1 MKSEIDRQ
9 QALAL
14 KNKGHTFKEISDVL
28 GITYDA
34 TRNLCQYKKV
44 MNPRKRGAKAKI
56 MKKDCLCI
64 KRAIAR
70 FTCSGEKITSPKIK
84 EETHLNVSTKTV
96 RRHMTRI
103 GAKYKRSRN

>member
-34 TRNLCQYKKV
+34 TRNFMSIQESHE
-44 MNPRKRGAKAKI
+44 P
-56 MKKDCLCI
+56 
-64 KRAIAR
+64 
-70 FTCSGEKITSPKIK
+70 
-84 EETHLNVSTKTV
+84 
-96 RRHMTRI
+96 
-103 GAKYKRSRN
+103 

>member
-14 KNKGHTFKEISDVL
+14 KNTGHTFKEISDVL

-34 TRNLCQYKKV
+34 TRNLYQYKKV

-56 MKKDCLCI
+56 
-64 KRAIAR
+64 
-70 FTCSGEKITSPKIK
+70 
-84 EETHLNVSTKTV
+84 
-96 RRHMTRI
+96 
-103 GAKYKRSRN
+103 